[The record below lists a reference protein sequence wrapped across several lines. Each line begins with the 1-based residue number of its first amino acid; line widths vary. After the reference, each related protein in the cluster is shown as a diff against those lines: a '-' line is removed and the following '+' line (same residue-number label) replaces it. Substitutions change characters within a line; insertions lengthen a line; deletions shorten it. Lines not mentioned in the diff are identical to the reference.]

1 MLTGFS
7 ASKLIFTKAGSN
19 RSNNWHLRFV
29 IVTLFFF
36 SGVAGLIYE
45 VVWNRMLMLVFGSTV
60 FATSTVLTAFMAGM
74 AIGSFFFG
82 RFADQRKDNLNI
94 YAYLE
99 AGIGIFA
106 IFLPFILSATDNLY
120 IILHRNLQSNF
131 YLLSFI
137 RFILCFIILIIPT
150 TLMGGT
156 LPIISKVITNKMGKS
171 GWNIGLLYAINT
183 FGAVLGCFL
192 TGFILI
198 RLIGILWTIYLSA
211 GINIIIALI
220 ILLILRRK
228 AIVDV
233 NIIEEE
239 SEELILPSWIGKI
252 ALLVFGMSGFCA
264 LAYEVLW
271 TRVLV
276 LFLGYTTYAFTTM
289 LSSFLCGIALGSL
302 ILARLIDK
310 RKSYLGILGP
320 IQLFIA
326 LSAVLLIPTFGSLY
340 SVGMKFTGT
349 DWLSFI
355 ISKYSMSFLIML
367 VPTTLMGATFP
378 IVAKIYA
385 RSYKELGK
393 SIGNIYS
400 INTLG
405 SILGSFLAGFLI
417 IPFLGIQ
424 KGIVIVAFLNAL
436 AGIVVIITSIVYD
449 LSQNKPL
456 HFSFR
461 IPILTIPIIIII
473 VVSISLNLDQ
483 PLTNITPIFKGSG
496 KDNKLLFYKED
507 IDACVTVVED
517 TEGVRRIF
525 VDTNQAAEDSRWDL
539 PSHSIIGHLPILL
552 HPNPKNA
559 LVIGFGMGVTSWSI
573 SRHGVKVD
581 AIEISPGVVSANS
594 FFTKINHN
602 VLNDPLVN
610 LIIDDGRN
618 YTLTTDKKYDMISTG
633 IIHPLVSANSA
644 SFYTKDFYEL
654 CKKRMTPD
662 GIMCQW
668 VPLHRLP
675 EDKYKM
681 IIRTFKEAFPHTT
694 LWYKFTPDFVIL
706 IGTPKELSIDY
717 QDFKRRMEKPGV
729 KDDLALVNMSDPIA
743 LLDSFMMDERTIDQ
757 YTGPGPIHTDMR
769 PRMEFFGPYTSVT
782 TYQNLLGMRNFRTSV
797 LPFLTNMGNTPQE
810 LNELRDKI
818 QQSFDATQYAITGQ
832 LYYVNG
838 NFDDAMRRFLAASAV
853 NPEDTNVKWL
863 ITYVE
868 KQMGLTE
875 QALLDRIK
883 ENKSDADAHI
893 KLGTIYQ
900 NQGQLDKAIIEFKK
914 AIEINPDSMLAH
926 SNLAYIYESQGKFAE
941 AIEEMKEV
949 ARIKPDLPQVYVSL
963 GLLYDRQSMYDNA
976 IAEFKK
982 ALQLE
987 PNSTL
992 ALVNLG
998 IVYRKKGMIDE
1009 AINYFNKVTGTQ
1021 SDPAIIHGVLGDLYR
1036 EKGDL
1041 AKAEAELKK
1050 AMQLDPRIASE
1061 PNFIITL
1068 ALIYYDKGMYKEAE
1082 EQVKKALNIDPNN
1095 QGYREFLN
1103 EIQKKR

>member
-1 MLTGFS
+1 MLINFE
-7 ASKLIFTKAGSN
+7 ASNLIFTKAN
-19 RSNNWHLRFV
+19 TDKDNNWRLRLV

-60 FATSTVLTAFMAGM
+60 FAASTVLTAFMAGM

-82 RFADQRKDNLNI
+82 RLADRRKDNLNI

-99 AGIGIFA
+99 AGIGIYA
-106 IFLPFILSATDNLY
+106 ILLPFILSATDNLY
-120 IILHRNLQSNF
+120 IIIHRNLQSNF

-137 RFILCFIILIIPT
+137 RFLICLIILIIPT

-156 LPIISKVITNKMGKS
+156 LPIISKVITSRMSRS
-171 GWNIGLLYAINT
+171 GWNIGLLYSINT

-198 RLIGILWTIYLSA
+198 RLIGILWTIYISA

-220 ILLILRRK
+220 ILLILHRK
-228 AIVDV
+228 TIVDF
-233 NIIEEE
+233 NIAEEE
-239 SEELILPSWIGKI
+239 SEESSLPAWIGKI
-252 ALLVFGMSGFCA
+252 ALLVFGLSGFCA

-276 LFLGYTTYAFTTM
+276 LFLGYTTYAFATM
-289 LSSFLCGIALGSL
+289 LSSFLCGIALGS
-302 ILARLIDK
+302 IVLARLIDK
-310 RKSYLGILGP
+310 RKSYMGILGP

-326 LSAVLLIPTFGSLY
+326 LSAVLLIPMFGSLY
-340 SVGMKFTGT
+340 SVGMKFTGA

-355 ISKYSMSFLIML
+355 ISKYSMSFLVML

-378 IVAKIYA
+378 IVTKIYA

-400 INTLG
+400 INTIG

-424 KGIVIVAFLNAL
+424 KGIIIIAFINAFS
-436 AGIVVIITSIVYD
+436 GILVIIASIVHD

-456 HFSFR
+456 NFSFR
-461 IPILTIPIIIII
+461 IPVVTISILIII
-473 VVSISLNLDQ
+473 VAIIAINLDQ
-483 PLTNITPIFKGSG
+483 PLISITPIFKGSG

-581 AIEISPGVVSANS
+581 AVEISPGVVSANS

-602 VLNDPLVN
+602 VLNDPLIN
-610 LIIDDGRN
+610 LTIDDGRN

-654 CKKRMTPD
+654 CKKRMTSD

-681 IIRTFKEAFPHTT
+681 IIRTFKASFPHTT

-706 IGTPKELSIDY
+706 IGTPNELSINY
-717 QDFKRRMEKPGV
+717 QDFKKRMEKPEV
-729 KDDLALVNMSDPIA
+729 KEDLALVNMSDPIA

-757 YTGPGPIHTDMR
+757 YTGPGHIHTDMR

-797 LPFLTNMGNTPQE
+797 LPYLTNMGNTPQE

-818 QQSFDATQYAITGQ
+818 QQYFDATQYTITGQ

-868 KQMGLTE
+868 KQMGITE

-893 KLGTIYQ
+893 KLGTVYQ
-900 NQGQLDKAIIEFKK
+900 NQGQLDKAINEFKK
-914 AIEINPDSMLAH
+914 AIEINPNSMLAR
-926 SNLAYIYESQGKFAE
+926 SSLAYIYESQGRFAE

-976 IAEFKK
+976 ISEFKK

-987 PNSTL
+987 PNSAL
-992 ALVNLG
+992 ALINLG

-1009 AINYFNKVTGTQ
+1009 AINHFNKVTNTQ
-1021 SDPAIIHGVLGDLYR
+1021 SDPAIIHGILGDLYR

-1041 AKAEAELKK
+1041 TKAEAELKK

-1068 ALIYYDKGMYKEAE
+1068 ALVYYDKGMYKEAE
-1082 EQVKKALNIDPNN
+1082 EQVKKAINIDPNN
-1095 QGYREFLN
+1095 QSYHDFLS